1 MAVEK
6 SGTISGELSEKEVTR
21 ARSHSTLRFISVATV
36 VTISLILAIGI
47 NVVAD
52 HNFIGW
58 LAVLAITAAVDVAAW
73 LVFYP
78 RSKRNRL
85 WIGIALVCAAL
96 PVVLMLTGVT
106 GRTTNLSIQEKQAIA
121 NAAKEQDAK
130 SFTHVIEVVD
140 PNCTMSATV
149 KDWGNA
155 VRYTEGD
162 GCALE
167 VDLTKASVT
176 VFGTESLD
184 KVIDSNDIVKLPVKK
199 GHYPRFYV
207 NVDGYAGGKYT
218 IPADVLG
225 DSTKTRFYP
234 KR

>member
-36 VTISLILAIGI
+36 VTISLILAIGV
-47 NVVAD
+47 NVIAD

-58 LAVLAITAAVDVAAW
+58 LAVLAITAALDVAAW

-78 RSKRNRL
+78 RKRNKL

-106 GRTTNLSIQEKQAIA
+106 GRTTNLSVQEKQAIA
-121 NAAKEQDAK
+121 NATKEQDAK

-176 VFGTESLD
+176 VFGTESLG
-184 KVIDSNDIVKLPVKK
+184 KVADSNDIVKLPVLD
-199 GHYPRFYV
+199 GRYPKFFV
-207 NVDGYAGGKYT
+207 NVADYPGGKYA